1 MATTA
6 DGATNVHGATDVH
19 DAATTNDATTVE
31 ATRGAGAADV
41 RKGADGVSG
50 MADEVR
56 DIGVYHGFGGG
67 YGGVLVVQPA
77 VVLYAVG
84 CSVYIGFLFLWK
96 QFGEADFC
104 FKDT

>member
-1 MATTA
+1 MARAA
-6 DGATNVHGATDVH
+6 DEATNVH
-19 DAATTNDATTVE
+19 DAATTNDATTAE
-31 ATRGAGAADV
+31 ATRCAGAADV

-77 VVLYAVG
+77 VVLHVVRRGGGAGVLR
-84 CSVYIGFLFLWK
+84 IWTDID
-96 QFGEADFC
+96 EA
-104 FKDT
+104 TIRGAGT